1 MPNRRGAGIG
11 IYSCFGKELLSL
23 GIAIEFLKGMIG
35 ANHHN
40 RWGIEG
46 NDGGGEPE
54 PLRLVLELLY
64 KETMPPM
71 YPIKNSNGGYNLLGK
86 KLRGFAR

>member
-1 MPNRRGAGIG
+1 MPNRRGVGIG
-11 IYSCFGKELLSL
+11 NLLLFWQGVAL